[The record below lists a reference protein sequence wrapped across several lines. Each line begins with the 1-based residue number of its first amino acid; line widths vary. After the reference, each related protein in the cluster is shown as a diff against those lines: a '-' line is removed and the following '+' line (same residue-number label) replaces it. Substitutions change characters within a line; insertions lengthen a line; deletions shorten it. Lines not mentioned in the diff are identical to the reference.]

1 MVSGGMTFSAAQID
15 ACLAALG
22 TDAFAPAF
30 CDCAEALGVDQ
41 VMIFSIG
48 ADRAGCLLSRH
59 FSHGALGGRLAE
71 AYLSGWWRQDPL
83 LPELL
88 ATPEGAVQL
97 RRFDPAA
104 ARVDAEYRRIF
115 FDAPGLAGKT
125 TLLAAGGGM
134 RLFVNLYRA
143 EGPAP
148 DDAEALLAGRLA
160 LLHFQQAA
168 ADGPP
173 APLAVLSA
181 RERDVCLGILAGRK
195 AEAIAGD
202 LGVAAST
209 VVTYRKRAY
218 EKLGVTSRAGLFA
231 ICTG

>member
-1 MVSGGMTFSAAQID
+1 MTRLAAHID

-22 TDAFAPAF
+22 TDGFAPAF
-30 CDCAEALGVDQ
+30 CDYAEGLGVDQ

-83 LPELL
+83 LPELM

-97 RRFDPAA
+97 RRFDAA
-104 ARVDAEYRRIF
+104 AAAVEAEYRRIF
-115 FDAPGLAGKT
+115 FDAPGLSGKT
-125 TLLAAGGGM
+125 TLLAAGARDTGGL

-148 DDAEALLAGRLA
+148 GDAEALLAGRLA
-160 LLHFQQAA
+160 LLHFQQAQA
-168 ADGPP
+168 GGPP

-231 ICTG
+231 ICQA